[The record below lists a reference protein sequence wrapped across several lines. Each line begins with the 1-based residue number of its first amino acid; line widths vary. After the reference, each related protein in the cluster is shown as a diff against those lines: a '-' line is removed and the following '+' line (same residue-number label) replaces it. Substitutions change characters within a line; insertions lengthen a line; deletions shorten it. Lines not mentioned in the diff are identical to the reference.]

1 MRESVGDRNETCPP
15 NRGKLTARLSCPRRE
30 QSQPNKN
37 MPIYEVEITAK
48 KTVCVKAD
56 DETEAEEIAADNA
69 WTDSR
74 VAEAEVLLEVSPEDE
89 ASTVKEYK
97 EQGEYYK

>member
-1 MRESVGDRNETCPP
+1 
-15 NRGKLTARLSCPRRE
+15 
-30 QSQPNKN
+30 

-56 DETEAEEIAADNA
+56 SENDAEDIAHDNA
-69 WTDSR
+69 WSDSR
-74 VAEAEVLLEVSPEDE
+74 VVETEVLLEVSEKDE
-89 ASTVKEYK
+89 ASTIKEYK